1 MGYRNG
7 IFIKMNKKL
16 ENKKGF
22 IKRDD
27 RGKSD
32 YESLFAEGI
41 NLLQDFSSEK
51 WTDYNE
57 HDPGVTILENI
68 IYALTETKNKT
79 TLPVK
84 DLLLQNEDQVL
95 SPGDNAFYLAPD
107 ILSTNPI
114 TINDYRKL
122 IIDGV
127 PNVKNVYFESEGKK
141 IYGENDSYLDGL
153 YKIYIELFSYKSALE
168 DQQEEEKMIRKE
180 VKKLYASFRN
190 LCEDVYDIHIY
201 KPLMLNLKFNIQVAP
216 NGERVESIMTR
227 VLTTINQYLSPD
239 NKFYTA
245 SELQNNQVPIF
256 EIFNGPQ
263 LKNGYIRDCDLNE
276 KLQVIEFADITKRL
290 AKISQIRGITTLK
303 LEIVDE
309 NHRPTNSATEDS
321 ILVPYGYVPY
331 LLFPKDN
338 MEIKF
343 QVGEVQVTPN
353 LTIVNDMVAYLK
365 ASDFSKDKS
374 AYSGED
380 FGIPKGTFN
389 DISFYTSVREQFP
402 YLYGIGSQGLSSSSE
417 SIRLAQANQLKAYL
431 LPFDQLMT
439 NFLAQLHNLYTLYDT
454 KSDNR
459 NSYFYQVLSDMQ
471 QVSNLID
478 APGEKNDKL
487 EQWKLI
493 LESLNEEEDSNAII
507 RLNQVANN
515 LLSRFGERFDGY
527 VNQKIETS
535 YSGMEGN
542 VNNSDNIILANKHK
556 LINEYDK
563 LSAYRTTAINY
574 LEPIKTNYNERH
586 AEIKIHIPA
595 LVKKLSILLNIEDYS
610 IRLLSKVIPDSG
622 IGIYYRKEN
631 IEGISEKLQ
640 SLFSDQPDEW
650 LIGTSPILFEQ
661 DAINISDSFFYLG
674 NEYAIL
680 KDVLREGILPENY
693 SVSYSKFGK
702 NDQYY
707 ILFNN
712 KGKVSVVHVTETEW
726 NAKKTIEKVINFL
739 KKLNAKCEG
748 VFLLEHLLLAPE
760 YTGKNFGFRINL
772 TQFYNSID
780 PNFNISLIEAK
791 PNNLNERNNI
801 TDIILLN
808 CTLNSSEIPTR
819 EKWRLYISGT
829 EGEYRLNVE
838 NSKGKLIAIS
848 EQLFD
853 DKKVLENW
861 ILIMQNNPGSTYK
874 MKPEDLKYFAYFGF
888 EKVDEIFFSFKM
900 SFFLPDWPGR
910 FQDPFFRK
918 LFENNVYEQAPIHIV
933 SNTFWLNFKEMKIF
947 EELYIRLF
955 SLLPG
960 VDEINEINTTKFA
973 LICFIQDMQKKY
985 NI

>member
-1 MGYRNG
+1 
-7 IFIKMNKKL
+7 MNNKL
-16 ENKKGF
+16 ENKKDS
-22 IKRDD
+22 IQRVD

-32 YESLFAEGI
+32 FESLFTEGI
-41 NLLQDFSSEK
+41 NLLQDFSSER

-68 IYALTETKNKT
+68 LYALTEIKNKT
-79 TLPVK
+79 SLPVK

-122 IIDGV
+122 IIDGI
-127 PNVKNVYFESEGKK
+127 PNVKNVYFESESK
-141 IYGENDSYLDGL
+141 ILFDEHNSYLDGL
-153 YKIYIELFSYKSALE
+153 YKIYIELFSYKTAPE
-168 DQQEEEKMIRKE
+168 DQLEEEKLIRKE

-245 SELQNNQVPIF
+245 SELQNNHVPIF
-256 EIFNGPQ
+256 EIFNGPK

-290 AKISQIRGITTLK
+290 ANINQIHGITMLK
-303 LEIVDE
+303 LEIADE
-309 NHRPTNSATEDS
+309 NLRMANSVTEDF
-321 ILVPYGYVPY
+321 IIVPSGYVPY

-338 MEIKF
+338 REIKF

-353 LTIVNDMVAYLK
+353 LIIVNDMVAYLK
-365 ASDFSKDKS
+365 ANEFSRDKS
-374 AYSGED
+374 AYSNED
-380 FGIPKGTFN
+380 FSIPKGTFN
-389 DISFYTSVREQFP
+389 DISYYTSVRQQFP
-402 YLYGIGSQGLSSSSE
+402 YLYGIGSQGLSSSSDA
-417 SIRLAQANQLKAYL
+417 IRLAQANQLKAYL
-431 LPFDQLMT
+431 LPFDQLMA
-439 NFLAQLHNLYTLYDT
+439 NYLAQLHNFYTLYDT
-454 KSDNR
+454 RSKNR

-471 QVSNLID
+471 QVANLID
-478 APGEKNDKL
+478 VPVEINDKL
-487 EQWKLI
+487 AQWKLI
-493 LESLNEEEDSNAII
+493 LDGLNDEEDSNATI

-527 VNQKIETS
+527 ANQKIETS
-535 YSGMEGN
+535 YSEKEGD
-542 VNNSDNIILANKHK
+542 VNNSDNIILGNKRK

-574 LEPIKTNYNERH
+574 LEPIKTNSNEQH

-610 IRLLSKVIPDSG
+610 IRLLSKELPDSG

-631 IEGISEKLQ
+631 IAGISEKLQ
-640 SLFSDQPDEW
+640 SFFSGQPDEW

-674 NEYAIL
+674 NEYTIL
-680 KDVLREGILPENY
+680 KDILREGIIPENY
-693 SVSYSKFGK
+693 SVSNSKFGTK
-702 NDQYY
+702 SQYY

-726 NAKKTIEKVINFL
+726 DAKKTIKKVVNFL
-739 KKLNAKCEG
+739 KKLSAKCEG

-760 YTGKNFGFRINL
+760 YTGKHFGFRFDLN
-772 TQFYNSID
+772 QFYSSID
-780 PNFNISLIEAK
+780 PDFNISLIETK
-791 PNNLNERNNI
+791 LHTLSERNYI
-801 TDIILLN
+801 TDTIMLN
-808 CTLNSSEIPTR
+808 CMHIPSEIPLN
-819 EKWRLYISGT
+819 EKWKMRISGI
-829 EGEYRLNVE
+829 EGEYRLQVE
-838 NSKGKLIAIS
+838 NNKGKLIAIS
-848 EQLFD
+848 EQLFE
-853 DKKVLENW
+853 DKKLLENW
-861 ILIMQNNPGSTYK
+861 ILIMQNHPGTINQTK
-874 MKPEDLKYFAYFGF
+874 GEVIKYFAYFGS
-888 EKVDEIFFSFKM
+888 EKVDEKFFSFKM

-933 SNTFWLNFKEMKIF
+933 SNTFWLNLKEMKIF

-960 VDEINEINTTKFA
+960 VDEITEINNTKYA
-973 LICFIQDMQKKY
+973 LICFIRDMHKKY